1 VDIDF
6 LLLYYTITILILIKE
21 THMKNLFKR
30 KKSRPAHE
38 SSSKPASP
46 QPAVSQQEQDASWV
60 QSFLSALYGA
70 MPSSSPTSDIDD
82 ADTADSQSEG
92 TGWDILN
99 FLKTAASFADKSL
112 KQGKTEVASWYT
124 SMKNYLLGFFISIF
138 KAIANFAARI
148 HSWTQDFDVNYRAF
162 QADYASAKTFANI
175 FMPKPHVAAEQDAAA
190 SSQSK
195 PDENFSFLGKLG
207 ANLFS

>member
-1 VDIDF
+1 
-6 LLLYYTITILILIKE
+6 
-21 THMKNLFKR
+21 MKNLFKR

-38 SSSKPASP
+38 SAP

-82 ADTADSQSEG
+82 ADTADSQSEDN
-92 TGWDILN
+92 GWDILN

-175 FMPKPHVAAEQDAAA
+175 FMPKPHVAAKQDAAA